1 MLLILSVYIT
11 NDRANNRYSR
21 DEIFAYMLKSYK
33 NIPFTEIYLFVL
45 IDKNLLNPH
54 NHFYK
59 NDLTQFIHN
68 TFNRLPNNK
77 IHITYTR
84 YTLQSEW
91 IEFIQSIYISYC
103 ICL

>member
-45 IDKNLLNPH
+45 IDKKLLNPSKVIFDTRL
-54 NHFYK
+54 NTDGSINKYK
-59 NDLTQFIHN
+59 A
-68 TFNRLPNNK
+68 RLVAQGN
-77 IHITYTR
+77 
-84 YTLQSEW
+84 
-91 IEFIQSIYISYC
+91 F
-103 ICL
+103 